1 MTGIQHLPMGLM
13 WNMPIPVACSLA
25 TVSRDLATSCGQCPL
40 DGEGRVLAPGDAA
53 AQAGLVAGMMQ
64 GVLSHLPAIH
74 HAAVLVVYT
83 DAPDTEAVLA
93 PLAAAFPE
101 AELVPVRL
109 PHFYYPGMRIEVDL
123 YATSTPPRRLVQTDG
138 PARLVRVTGGP
149 LEFVILAAPDMAS
162 ALPLLQ
168 GVDADRL
175 LSAQWFAPEP
185 PPANLMPAPDAR
197 VVPPP
202 GTGVA
207 ALLTLAPEPVQA
219 ETTPGGAILRRSG
232 AFAWVAAEGISPDL
246 ARAAHQAMD
255 ALSLPDIP
263 GLSPL
268 KATTHY
274 VGGPNPHDLH
284 ANLAVRHARFPMPGP
299 ASTGVA
305 VAGLAA
311 ATLAIDMLAVI
322 DSPTVSA

>member
-1 MTGIQHLPMGLM
+1 MTDIHHLPMGLM

-25 TVSRDLATSCGQCPL
+25 TASRGLAASCGQCPL
-40 DGEGRVLAPGDAA
+40 DSEGRVLAPGDAA

-64 GVLSHLPAIH
+64 GVLKHLPVTH
-74 HAAVLVVYT
+74 HAAALVVYT
-83 DAPDTEAVLA
+83 DAPDTATVLV
-93 PLAAAFPE
+93 PLAAAFPN

-109 PHFYYPGMRIEVDL
+109 PHFYYPGMTIEVDL
-123 YATSTPPRRLVQTDG
+123 YATSVAPRRLVQADG
-138 PARLVRVTGGP
+138 PARLARVAGGP
-149 LEFVILAAPDMAS
+149 LEFVRLAAPDMNS
-162 ALPLLQ
+162 ALRLLQ
-168 GVDADRL
+168 GVDAERL
-175 LSAQWFAPEP
+175 LSAQWFAAEP
-185 PPANLMPAPDAR
+185 PPASLTPAPDSR
-197 VVPPP
+197 VVVPS
-202 GTGVA
+202 GAGVA
-207 ALLTLAPEPVQA
+207 ALLTLAPGPVRA

-232 AFAWVAAEGISPDL
+232 AFAWLAAEGTSADL

-255 ALSLPDIP
+255 ALALSGIP

-274 VGGPNPHDLH
+274 VGGPNPEDLH

-322 DSPTVSA
+322 DSPAVSA